1 MLSIGQ
7 LVRTHDAQS
16 AQLFIDEFA
25 MQADRQADSIQRHDE
40 FMRRAWAGIVR
51 FLRRLA

>member
-1 MLSIGQ
+1 MLGIGQ

-25 MQADRQADSIQRHDE
+25 MNAKRQTDSLRRHDE
-40 FMRRAWAGIVR
+40 FMRRVWSRIVR
-51 FLRRLA
+51 FFRRFA